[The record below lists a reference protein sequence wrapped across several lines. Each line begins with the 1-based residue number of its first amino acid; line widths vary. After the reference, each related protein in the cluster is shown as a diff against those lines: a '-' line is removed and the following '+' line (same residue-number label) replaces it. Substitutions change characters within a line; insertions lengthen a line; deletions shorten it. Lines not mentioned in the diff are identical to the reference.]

1 MRTTNAAIKL
11 SDRWESEVDDLARS
25 WQRKLWDDRR
35 ELWRGNVPSDPI
47 QLLDPGVALVSMGFA
62 VKGEWSLGVQSFNG
76 IRAEV
81 AGQIDHGDNL
91 VTIAQHY
98 PFEVQR
104 FTLAHELCH
113 ALRHPNGGTM
123 HRDLPLEKSGSKRDQ
138 QEVEA
143 NRFAS
148 AFLMPVRSMLSRFEE
163 CFRIP
168 QIRMTDEVTYAL
180 CNAGAEKVR
189 WRCKDRRGLSLM
201 IAGACSFNG
210 RYFNPLSSQFRVSR
224 TAMAIRLEEL
234 DLVVF

>member
-1 MRTTNAAIKL
+1 MRTNAAIKL
-11 SDRWESEVDDLARS
+11 NNQWESEVDDLARS
-25 WQRKLWDDRR
+25 WQRRLWNERR
-35 ELWRGNVPSDPI
+35 ELWRGSVPNDPI
-47 QLLDPGVALVSMGFA
+47 QLLDPGVALVSIGLA
-62 VKGEWSLGVQSFNG
+62 VEGVWSLGVQSING

-81 AGQIDHGDNL
+81 AGQIDRGENL
-91 VTIAQHY
+91 VTIAQQY

-113 ALRHPNGGTM
+113 ALRHPSDEIM
-123 HRDLPLEKSGSKRDQ
+123 HRDLPLEKSGSRRDQ

-168 QIRMTDEVTYAL
+168 QIRMMDEVTYAL
-180 CNAGAEKVR
+180 CNAGVEKVR

-210 RYFNPLSSQFRVSR
+210 RYFKPLASQFRVSR

>member
-1 MRTTNAAIKL
+1 MTITNAAAKPN
-11 SDRWESEVDDLARS
+11 DCWESEVDDLARS
-25 WQRKLWDDRR
+25 WQRKLWSERR
-35 ELWRGNVPSDPI
+35 ELWHGNVPEDRL
-47 QLLDPGVALVSMGFA
+47 QLLDPGVALVSIGFA
-62 VKGEWSLGVQSFNG
+62 VDGEWSLGIQSFNG

-81 AGQIDHGDNL
+81 AGQIDRDQKL

-98 PFEVQR
+98 PYEVQR

-123 HRDLPLEKSGSKRDQ
+123 HRDLPLEKSAGRRNQ
-138 QEVEA
+138 QEIEA

-148 AFLMPVRSMLSRFEE
+148 MFLMPTRAMLHRFDE

-168 QIRMTDEVTYAL
+168 QIQMKDEVAYAL
-180 CNAGAEKVR
+180 CNAGVEKVR
-189 WRCKDRRGLSLM
+189 WRCKNRRGLSLM
-201 IAGACSFNG
+201 IAGTCSFNG
-210 RYFNPLSSQFRVSR
+210 RYFKSLASQFRVSL